1 MIASS
6 DSVQFGSRALNPVSR
21 LAAGAGWWYNR
32 HETEEQLVT
41 PNLADKYERLTGILR
56 EAGGVLIAFSG
67 GVDSTLL
74 LKAAVEALGERALAV
89 TASSP
94 IHAAFE
100 VEEASCLAREI
111 GARHRVIEADPL
123 ASDYVA
129 SNPPDRCYHCKRALF
144 SSLLEL
150 ARQEGLAAVVE
161 GSNEDDRGDYRP
173 GMKAL
178 AELGVRSPLREAG
191 LTKAEIREISREL
204 GLRTWD
210 KPPYACLAT
219 RIPYGERLTPEKLRR
234 IDAAE
239 QFLRDIGLK
248 QVRVR
253 DHGRIARIEVSEADV
268 DLVMSQENR
277 TRIASH
283 LRGLGYDF
291 VTLDL
296 EGYRSGSMNAVSPGP
311 TAEAER
317 GARAQARR

>member
-1 MIASS
+1 MGLRP
-6 DSVQFGSRALNPVSR
+6 D
-21 LAAGAGWWYNR
+21 LAG
-32 HETEEQLVT
+32 
-41 PNLADKYERLTGILR
+41 KYERLKGILK
-56 EAGGVLIAFSG
+56 ETGGVLVAFSG

-74 LKAAVEALGERALAV
+74 LKAAVEGLGERALAV

-123 ASDYVA
+123 ASEHVA
-129 SNPPDRCYHCKRALF
+129 GNPPDRCYHCKKGLF

-150 ARQEGLAAVVE
+150 AREEGLSAVVE

-204 GLRTWD
+204 GLPTWD

-219 RIPYGERLTPEKLRR
+219 RIPYGERLTPERLRR

-239 QFLRDIGLK
+239 QFLRDVGLK

-253 DHGRIARIEVSEADV
+253 DHGQVARIEVSEAEAE
-268 DLVMSQENR
+268 LVMREENR
-277 TRIASH
+277 TRIAAR
-283 LRGLGYDF
+283 LRSLGYDF

-296 EGYRSGSMNAVSPGP
+296 EGYRSGSMNVGLA
-311 TAEAER
+311 TATG
-317 GARAQARR
+317 GANARSG